1 MHKRHGYRLCNMT
14 TRAREKR
21 MSNEAMRYE
30 DERDFHYEKK
40 RGGQLELTLRSRFA
54 VVHVEDGE
62 GTLQLRGSSY
72 GFSAGDVLVITDS
85 AG

>member
-1 MHKRHGYRLCNMT
+1 
-14 TRAREKR
+14 